1 MYYAKLIAGK
11 DYSVYGEF
19 NESFVIGEEKPIDK
33 ALFDY
38 LQNNPKFEVRE
49 EKRKRTEKSE
59 E

>member
-1 MYYAKLIAGK
+1 MYYAKLTAGK
-11 DYSVYGEF
+11 SYTVAGEKD
-19 NESFVIGEEKPIDK
+19 ERFVVGEEKPIDK

-38 LQNNPKFEVRE
+38 LADNQAFEVRE